1 MYQQGG
7 TIRGVLDSII
17 SHEYVLPAI
26 QREFVWSP
34 EQICRL
40 FDSVMQGYPFG
51 DFLLWRIKAENSGR
65 YRYYDF
71 VREYHERDNPHCP
84 DLGVLADRPITAVL
98 DGQQRLTAFN
108 IGLRG
113 SMAIKV
119 PRLWRHNP
127 LAFPRQVLALDLLA
141 QTDPDEKGNRY
152 AFEFRKET
160 ETGRQGNSL
169 WFKVSD
175 VLTLQDGA
183 SMLKYLKGRDLD
195 EEQLSL
201 AFGILERL
209 SRVVHV
215 DPTVAYYEEKEQDI
229 ERVLNIFIR
238 RNSGGTVLSYTDLL
252 LSIAVSH
259 WDNLDARKAVH
270 ELVDSLNG
278 IGTGFTLS
286 KDFVLKAGLMLTDI
300 ASVGFRVEN
309 FTHENMA
316 KLEEKWLG
324 IRDTLIATVQLAA
337 SFGFNGRTIRADS
350 ALLPIAYYLYRQGA
364 PAGFATQDKYRTSRE
379 AIRGWLTRSILKSGI
394 WGSGLDTLLT
404 ALREVIR
411 EDASG
416 QFPVEN
422 MRRRMASRGKTL
434 EFVKEEIDDLA
445 DMKYSDHRVFAML
458 SLLFPFVD
466 LRNRFHVDHVFPRS
480 HFTTARLRR
489 AGVSEDRLDIFQD
502 YADRLPNLQLLD
514 GDENQEKQATLP
526 AKWLRE
532 HFGNDRE
539 REAYCERHS
548 LGHIPDSITDFE
560 TFYENRRERLT
571 NLIEKLVNTVP

>member
-34 EQICRL
+34 EQICQL
-40 FDSVMQGYPFG
+40 FDSVMQGYPIG
-51 DFLLWRIKAENSGR
+51 DFLLWRIEAENSRR

-84 DLGVLADRPITAVL
+84 DLGDLANRPITAVL

-119 PRLWRHNP
+119 PYLSWKSPN
-127 LAFPRQVLALDLLA
+127 AFPRRVLALDLLA
-141 QTDPDEKGNRY
+141 QTNPDEEGNRY
-152 AFEFRKET
+152 TFEFRKET

-175 VLTLQDGA
+175 VLTLRDGA
-183 SMLKYLKGRDLD
+183 PMLECLTGRGLD
-195 EEQLSL
+195 EGQLNQG
-201 AFGILERL
+201 FDILHRL
-209 SRVVHV
+209 YRVVHL
-215 DPTVAYYEEKEQDI
+215 DPTVAYYEERDQNI

-238 RNSGGTVLSYTDLL
+238 RNRGGTVLPSSDLL
-252 LSIAVSH
+252 LSTAVSQ
-259 WDNLDARKAVH
+259 WDNLDARKEVH
-270 ELVDSLNG
+270 ELVDLLNR
-278 IGTGFTLS
+278 IGAGFTLS

-309 FTHENMA
+309 FTRDNMA
-316 KLEEKWLG
+316 KLEENWIG
-324 IRDTLIATVQLAA
+324 IRDTLIATVRLAA

-350 ALLPIAYYLYRQGA
+350 ALLPIAYYLYRQDA
-364 PAGFATQDKYRTSRE
+364 PAGFTTQDRYRSSRE
-379 AIRGWLTRSILKSGI
+379 AIRGWLTRSILKRRI
-394 WGSGLDTLLT
+394 GLDTLLT
-404 ALREVIR
+404 PLREVIR

-422 MRRRMASRGKTL
+422 MRHMMASRGKTL
-434 EFVKEEIDDLA
+434 EFSREEIDDLA

-480 HFTTARLRR
+480 HFTTAKLRK
-489 AGVSEDRLDIFQD
+489 AGVSEDRIGIFQD
-502 YADRLPNLQLLD
+502 YADWLANLQLLD

-526 AKWLRE
+526 AEWLRR
-532 HFGNDRE
+532 HFRNDRE

-548 LGHIPDSITDFE
+548 LGHVPDGITDFE
-560 TFYENRRERLT
+560 EFYNARRERLIA
-571 NLIEKLVNTVP
+571 LIKRLV